1 MPAARYKVSP
11 RVINETIDGEAVMIN
26 LASGNYYILD
36 PVGAEVW
43 TYIERAASV
52 PEIVDGLSARYDGAP
67 ADIEGAVGGLLTEL
81 QSEDLVVPAD
91 GENGA
96 AHATAPAAPAGD
108 RQPFST
114 PKLEKFTD
122 MQDLILIDPV
132 HQVDEA
138 GWPHAKPGGRG

>member
-36 PVGAEVW
+36 PVGAEIW
-43 TYIERAASV
+43 TYVERAASV
-52 PEIVDGLSARYDGAP
+52 AEIVDGLSARYEASP
-67 ADIEGAVGGLLTEL
+67 AEIEGATRALLTEL
-81 QSEDLVVPAD
+81 QSEDLVVPAE
-91 GENGA
+91 GENGSA
-96 AHATAPAAPAGD
+96 RPAAPSSTS
-108 RQPFST
+108 QKLPFST

-138 GWPHAKPGGRG
+138 GWPHAKG

>member
-1 MPAARYKVSP
+1 MPAGRYKVSP

-36 PVGAEVW
+36 PVGAEIW

-52 PEIVDGLSARYDGAP
+52 AEIVEGLGAAYDAPSAE
-67 ADIEGAVGGLLTEL
+67 IETAIGGLLTEL
-81 QSEDLVVPAD
+81 QNEDLVVPAD
-91 GENGA
+91 GGNGA
-96 AHATAPAAPAGD
+96 ARTTTPAPSGD
-108 RQPFST
+108 RKPFST

-138 GWPHAKPGGRG
+138 GWPHAKG

>member
-36 PVGAEVW
+36 PIGAEIW
-43 TYIERAASV
+43 TYVERAASV
-52 PEIVDGLSARYDGAP
+52 GEIVDGLSARYEGSS
-67 ADIEGAVGGLLTEL
+67 ADIESAVDGLLTEL
-81 QSEDLVVPAD
+81 QGEDLVVPAD
-91 GENGA
+91 GENGS
-96 AHATAPAAPAGD
+96 AHAAAPAAATGD
-108 RQPFST
+108 RQPFAT

>member
-43 TYIERAASV
+43 TYIERTASV
-52 PEIVDGLSARYDGAP
+52 SEIVEGLSARYDGSP
-67 ADIEGAVGGLLTEL
+67 ADIEGAVGGLLAEL

-91 GENGA
+91 GGNGA
-96 AHATAPAAPAGD
+96 AHTAAPVAPAGD

>member
-36 PVGAEVW
+36 PIGAEIW
-43 TYIERAASV
+43 TYVERAASV
-52 PEIVDGLSARYDGAP
+52 GEIVDGISARY
-67 ADIEGAVGGLLTEL
+67 EGASAEIEAAIGVLLTEL
-81 QSEDLVVPAD
+81 QNEDLVVPAE
-91 GENGA
+91 GENGSA
-96 AHATAPAAPAGD
+96 RPAPPATTS
-108 RQPFST
+108 QKLPFSS

>member
-1 MPAARYKVSP
+1 MPVARYKVSP

-36 PVGAEVW
+36 PVGAEIW
-43 TYIERAASV
+43 TYVERAASV
-52 PEIVDGLSARYDGAP
+52 AEIVDGLSARYDGA
-67 ADIEGAVGGLLTEL
+67 ASDIEGAIGGLLTEL
-81 QSEDLVVPAD
+81 QGEDLVVPAD
-91 GENGA
+91 GENGSTHSA
-96 AHATAPAAPAGD
+96 PATATGE
-108 RQPFST
+108 RTPFST

>member
-36 PVGAEVW
+36 PIGAEIW
-43 TYIERAASV
+43 TYIERAASAG
-52 PEIVDGLSARYDGAP
+52 EIVDGLAARYDGSP
-67 ADIEGAVGGLLTEL
+67 TEIEGAIGTLLTEL
-81 QSEDLVVPAD
+81 QNEDLIVPAE
-91 GENGA
+91 GENGSA
-96 AHATAPAAPAGD
+96 RPAAPP
-108 RQPFST
+108 RTTERVPFST